1 MQLHQTDR
9 APAAIGPYAQAVSI
23 EGWVFTSGQIGL
35 DPETGEL
42 ASSDFETQVSQVL
55 DNLQSI
61 LASAGCGFP
70 DVVKA
75 TIYMVDLEKFSR
87 LNELYGR
94 ALGDHRP
101 ARSTIQVAALP
112 KGAQLEID
120 MIARIPASRSTNR
133 TG

>member
-1 MQLHQTDR
+1 MKLHHTDR

-23 EGWVFTSGQIGL
+23 DGWVFTSGQIGL

-42 ASSDFETQVSQVL
+42 AASDFETQANQVL
-55 DNLQSI
+55 ENLRSI
-61 LASAGCGFP
+61 LATAGCGFSA
-70 DVVKA
+70 VVKA
-75 TIYMVDLEKFSR
+75 TIYMVDLEKFSQ

-94 ALGDHRP
+94 AFGDHRP

-120 MIARIPASRSTNR
+120 MIARIPVDKPHRMV
-133 TG
+133 